1 MTFGETQLSLH
12 THTHTHTHTFG
23 KLLTRTTTQ
32 EETPLNVLRVLLF
45 SSSLLLLFSEAKR
58 AVVDQ
63 RSVLDRK
70 TESKKKKKA
79 KRENSERGH
88 RSRTYACASAHLL
101 LTVSKSDFA
110 RDTPARTVISP
121 PQVAKFAFVV
131 AVDSTAFAV
140 SQQPR

>member
-1 MTFGETQLSLH
+1 MTFGETQLSL
-12 THTHTHTHTFG
+12 HTHTHTHTFG

-45 SSSLLLLFSEAKR
+45 SSSLLLLLFSEAKR

-63 RSVLDRK
+63 RSVLDKK

-101 LTVSKSDFA
+101 LTVNKSDFA
-110 RDTPARTVISP
+110 RDTPARTVISS
-121 PQVAKFAFVV
+121 PQVAQFAFVV

>member
-1 MTFGETQLSLH
+1 MCFVCCCSRHRCCCCFLKLKELLLIREV
-12 THTHTHTHTFG
+12 FWIG
-23 KLLTRTTTQ
+23 KLK
-32 EETPLNVLRVLLF
+32 
-45 SSSLLLLFSEAKR
+45 A
-58 AVVDQ
+58 
-63 RSVLDRK
+63 
-70 TESKKKKKA
+70 KKKKKA